1 MPGLVPGIH
10 VLDNRKDVDG
20 RVKPGHD
27 ERKNAMEKRT
37 LGRTGLSVSVLTFGC
52 GAVGGLMTR
61 GAPADQE
68 RAVARAL
75 EAGVNHFDTAP
86 LYGNGASEENLG
98 RLLAALK
105 PNVIVSTKVR
115 LPADRNIGAVAA
127 SLETSLKRLKRDHV
141 DLFQLHNP
149 IGAPAGQTLSPDE
162 VLNNVVPAFNKLRE
176 QGKTRF
182 IGFTSIGETAALH
195 KVIASGAFDAA
206 QVPFNVLNPSPAE
219 TIPARYPA
227 QDYGRILDL
236 AEKHGVGT
244 IGIRALAGGALSGR
258 EERNPLGL
266 AEVEPIGSGA
276 TYAGDVARARRLD
289 PIVREGHAGS
299 LTELAMRFAVGVR
312 KLSTTEIGLA
322 NIEELEAAI
331 AAVEKG
337 PLSDMALAR
346 LKKLQAGFIGEAR

>member
-1 MPGLVPGIH
+1 
-10 VLDNRKDVDG
+10 
-20 RVKPGHD
+20 
-27 ERKNAMEKRT
+27 MEKRKF
-37 LGRTGLSVSVLTFGC
+37 GRSGLDISVLTFGC

-61 GAPADQE
+61 GQPADQE

-86 LYGNGASEENLG
+86 LYGDGASEENLG
-98 RLLAALK
+98 RVLAALK

-115 LPADRNIGAVAA
+115 LPAERNMGAIAA

-141 DLFQLHNP
+141 DLFQLHNA
-149 IGAPAGQTLSPDE
+149 IGAPEGQTLSADE
-162 VLNNVVPAFNKLRE
+162 VLGDVVPAFNRLRE

-182 IGFTSIGETAALH
+182 IGFTAIGETAALH
-195 KVIASGAFDAA
+195 RLIAAGAFDGA

-219 TIPARYPA
+219 AIPAAYPA

-244 IGIRALAGGALSGR
+244 IGIRVLAGGALSGR

-266 AEVEPIGSGA
+266 AVVEPIGSGG
-276 TYAGDVARARRLD
+276 TYAADVFRARRLE
-289 PIVREGHAGS
+289 PLVKEGHAAS
-299 LTELAMRFAVGVR
+299 LTELAMRFAIASP

-337 PLSDMALAR
+337 PLSDTALAR
-346 LKKLQAGFIGEAR
+346 VKKLQAGFIGEAR

>member
-1 MPGLVPGIH
+1 
-10 VLDNRKDVDG
+10 
-20 RVKPGHD
+20 
-27 ERKNAMEKRT
+27 MEKRT
-37 LGRTGLSVSVLTFGC
+37 FGRSGLIVSVLTFGC

-61 GAPADQE
+61 GRPVDQE

-75 EAGVNHFDTAP
+75 EAGINHFDTAP
-86 LYGNGASEENLG
+86 LYGDGASEENLG
-98 RLLAALK
+98 RVLTALK
-105 PNVIVSTKVR
+105 PDVIVSTKVR
-115 LPADRNIGAVAA
+115 LPAERNIGAIAA
-127 SLETSLKRLKRDHV
+127 SLETSLRRLKREHV
-141 DLFQLHNP
+141 DLFQLHNA
-149 IGAPAGQTLSPDE
+149 IGAPEGQTLSADE
-162 VLNNVVPAFNKLRE
+162 VLGDVVPAFDRLRE

-182 IGFTSIGETAALH
+182 IGFTAIGETASLH

-219 TIPARYPA
+219 IIPAAYPA

-244 IGIRALAGGALSGR
+244 IGIRVLAGGALSGR

-266 AEVEPIGSGA
+266 AVVEPIGSGG
-276 TYAGDVARARRLD
+276 TYGADVARARRLQPMID
-289 PIVREGHAGS
+289 EGHAAS
-299 LTELAMRFAVGVR
+299 LTELAMRFAIASR

-337 PLSDMALAR
+337 PLSEAALAR
-346 LKKLQAGFIGEAR
+346 VKTLQAGFIGEPR